1 VGKTMSLT
9 TQFGMV
15 YTTNK
20 KWCGDEI
27 EGWIELLF
35 YPYFGREHWQVR

>member
-1 VGKTMSLT
+1 MWVKQCHKPPSSEWFLPPAK
-9 TQFGMV
+9 
-15 YTTNK
+15 N
-20 KWCGDEI
+20 GDEI